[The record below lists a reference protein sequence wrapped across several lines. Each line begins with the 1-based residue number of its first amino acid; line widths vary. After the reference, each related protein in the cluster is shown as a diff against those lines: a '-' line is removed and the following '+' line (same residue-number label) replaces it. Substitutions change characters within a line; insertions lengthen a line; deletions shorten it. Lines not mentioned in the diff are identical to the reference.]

1 MMLENM
7 LVKCSTPIYFWWKYK
22 WVLHIFKITW
32 PYLLKIYLAYPL
44 TYKIYFKN
52 FMLRNIFWMYT
63 ENSTN
68 NFYRENCVAN
78 QTCMILHIYSEN
90 TLIFVSVLIF
100 FPFSLALNV
109 TLESPVGFLTHL
121 LIKSSLFTFCHKK
134 FQYSNENILS
144 YVIIET
150 LICFDFKFF
159 PAPSWNLLK
168 LEGW

>member
-1 MMLENM
+1 
-7 LVKCSTPIYFWWKYK
+7 
-22 WVLHIFKITW
+22 
-32 PYLLKIYLAYPL
+32 
-44 TYKIYFKN
+44 
-52 FMLRNIFWMYT
+52 MYT

-68 NFYRENCVAN
+68 NFLYGKLCVAN
-78 QTCMILHIYSEN
+78 QAGMILHIYSEN
-90 TLIFVSVLIF
+90 TLIFVSVLNF

-134 FQYSNENILS
+134 FQYSNENIHS

-159 PAPSWNLLK
+159 PTPAGTSWSWK
-168 LEGW
+168 AGEGGHGPFSFISGHYDFWYYSLRE

>member
-1 MMLENM
+1 ME
-7 LVKCSTPIYFWWKYK
+7 IQIG
-22 WVLHIFKITW
+22 IFKIIW
-32 PYLLKIYLAYPL
+32 PYLLKTYLAYPL

-52 FMLRNIFWMYT
+52 FILRNIFWMYT

-68 NFYRENCVAN
+68 NFLYGKLCVAN
-78 QTCMILHIYSEN
+78 QAGMILHIYSEN
-90 TLIFVSVLIF
+90 TLIFVSVLNF

-134 FQYSNENILS
+134 FQYSNENIHS

-159 PAPSWNLLK
+159 PTPAGTS
-168 LEGW
+168 